1 MSLRSILAG
10 PGLLLAAAISGCTTM
25 PVTSMVKLARVDL
38 SSTDPALLRAA
49 IKLPHA
55 LRLRPQGNALR
66 VAVKLRSGEEEAQE
80 FALQPVTDPGDA
92 AALQAERDPRT
103 HLTAYR
109 IDPGELTKVIAF
121 RDRLK
126 SRQQATGGSGGMLTI
141 SVRPQACRAGA
152 LPDGPILFTTY
163 LRTQE
168 TGSYVPLARDLD
180 LRGLAPAA
188 DLATLLPPCE

>member
-1 MSLRSILAG
+1 VSLRSILAG
-10 PGLLLAAAISGCTTM
+10 LGLLLAAAIGGCTTM
-25 PVTSMVKLARVDL
+25 PITSMVQLARVDL

-49 IKLPHA
+49 IRLPHA
-55 LRLRPQGNALR
+55 LRLRQQGNALR
-66 VAVKLRSGEEEAQE
+66 VAVKLRSGEEEARE
-80 FALQPVTDPGDA
+80 FALQPATDSGDG
-92 AALQAERDPRT
+92 ALQAERDPRT
-103 HLTAYR
+103 HVTAYR
-109 IDPGELTKVIAF
+109 IDPAELPKVIAF

-126 SRQQATGGSGGMLTI
+126 SRQQAAGGNGGMLTI

-180 LRGLAPAA
+180 LRSLSPAA
-188 DLATLLPPCE
+188 NLAALIPPCE